1 MKKRYIIRLHKIIR
15 KAVEEKARK
24 EGLLL
29 GTYLSSIIEETCASI
44 KNIANYRMHPD
55 SELFRLKRGN
65 ALSGEIQNN
74 ASEQISIYLSDSAY
88 IAVGEIYN
96 YLKQTLDKKITISY
110 IIQDMIYKKITQ
122 KKEG

>member
-44 KNIANYRMHPD
+44 KNIANYQMHPD
-55 SELFRLKRGN
+55 SELFRLKRWN
-65 ALSGEIQNN
+65 VLSGEIQNN

-88 IAVGEIYN
+88 ITVGEIYN
-96 YLKQTLDKKITISY
+96 YLKQTLDKKITVSY